1 MMLRQNVIR
10 VYGFD
15 NKIDFIHLLQ
25 VMMTA
30 NGQQVIV
37 QQQQQQP
44 QPQVV
49 QQAQVLSVRAPN
61 GQVVNINPAGTAAA
75 TSTAALSAAPA
86 AAAAPTAATT
96 VNIPGIGNV
105 QVGYLI
111 YLSFIVRVINL
122 SKLQDFLILIW

>member
-1 MMLRQNVIR
+1 
-10 VYGFD
+10 
-15 NKIDFIHLLQ
+15 
-25 VMMTA
+25 MTA

-37 QQQQQQP
+37 QQQQPQQP
-44 QPQVV
+44 QQQVV

-86 AAAAPTAATT
+86 AAAPTAATT

-111 YLSFIVRVINL
+111 YLSFIVRVIKL
-122 SKLQDFLILIW
+122 SKLRDFLILI